1 MVEMLKGIAAS
12 DGVAVAKAYLL
23 VQPDLTF
30 SKTTVE
36 DTAAEA
42 SRLDDALAKSTEELQ
57 QIREKAAQS
66 LGEAEAQVFDAHL
79 MVLSDPEMVGQ
90 IKQNINDNSVNAES
104 ALKEVTDMYISM
116 FEAMEDNAYMQE
128 RAADIRDVAK
138 RILAHLLGVTLPNPS
153 MINEEVVVVA
163 HDLTPSDTAQLDRN
177 FVKAFVTDIGGRTSH
192 SAIMARSLEIP
203 AIVGTKEITAKV
215 KEGDMLAVNGIEGDV
230 IVDPT
235 AEQKAEFEKIGA
247 EYAAQKAE
255 WEKLKNAETVTA
267 DGKHF
272 ELAANIGTP
281 KDLVGVHN
289 NGGEAVGLYRTE
301 FLYMDSPDFPTEDD
315 QYEAYKAVLEGMEGK
330 PVVVRT
336 MDIGGDKELPYLQL
350 PHEMNPF
357 LGYRA
362 LRISLSEQGD
372 EMFCT
377 QMRALLR
384 ASVHGNL
391 RIMFPMVATLKEF
404 RAAKA
409 IFEDEKQKLLN
420 EGVEVSDTI
429 QVGIMIEI
437 PAAAVLADKF
447 AKEVDFFSVGT
458 NDLIQYTMAAD
469 RMNERVSY
477 LYQPYNPSILRL
489 IKNVIDAAH
498 AEGKWAG
505 MCGEMAGDQTAVP
518 LLVGM
523 GLDEFSM
530 SATSI
535 LKTRSLM
542 KRLDTT
548 KMAELAD
555 RALKECDTMEEVVE
569 LVNEYVK

>member
-1 MVEMLKGIAAS
+1 MVKMLKGIAAS

-23 VQPDLTF
+23 VQPDLSFT
-30 SKTTVE
+30 KVTIE
-36 DTAAEA
+36 DVSAEA
-42 SRLDDALAKSTEELQ
+42 ARLDDALSKSSDELQ
-57 QIREKAAQS
+57 LIRNKAAEN
-66 LGEAEAQVFDAHL
+66 LGEEEAQVFDAHL

-90 IKQNINDNSVNAES
+90 IKQSISDNKVNAEH
-104 ALKEVTDMYISM
+104 ALKEVTDMYIGM
-116 FEAMEDNAYMQE
+116 FESMEDNAYMQE

-138 RILAHLLGVTLPNPS
+138 RVLAHLLQVTLPNPA
-153 MINEEVVVVA
+153 MINEEVIVVA

-203 AIVGTKEITAKV
+203 AIVGTGEITAKV
-215 KEGDMLAVNGIEGDV
+215 KAGDILAVNGIEGDV
-230 IVDPT
+230 IVHPT
-235 AEQKAEFEKIGA
+235 EEQKANFIQAGEA
-247 EYAAQKAE
+247 YAAQKAE
-255 WEKLKNAETVTA
+255 WEKLKHAETVTA

-281 KDLVGVHN
+281 KDLTGVHN
-289 NGGEAVGLYRTE
+289 NGGEGVGLFRTE
-301 FLYMDSPDFPTEDD
+301 FLYMDSSDFPTEDA
-315 QYEAYKAVLEGMEGK
+315 QFEAYKEVLEGMAGK

-336 MDIGGDKELPYLQL
+336 MDIGGDKELPYLKL

-362 LRISLSEQGD
+362 LRISLSTLGEG
-372 EMFCT
+372 MFRT
-377 QMRALLR
+377 QLRALLR

-404 RAAKA
+404 RAAKK
-409 IFEDEKQKLLN
+409 IYDEEKAKLIA
-420 EGVEVSDTI
+420 EGVAVSETI

-437 PAAAVLADKF
+437 PAAAILADRF
-447 AKEVDFFSVGT
+447 AKEVDFFSIGT

-469 RMNERVSY
+469 RMNEQVSY

-489 IKNVIDAAH
+489 VKNVVDAAH

-518 LLVGM
+518 LLMGI

-542 KRLDTT
+542 KTLDTS
-548 KMAELAD
+548 KMKELAD
-555 RALKECDTMEEVVE
+555 RALTECDTMEEVLE
-569 LVNEYVK
+569 LMQEYVG

>member
-116 FEAMEDNAYMQE
+116 FEAMEDNTYMQE

-372 EMFCT
+372 EMFRT

>member
-1 MVEMLKGIAAS
+1 MLKGIAAS

-30 SKTTVE
+30 SKATVE
-36 DTAAEA
+36 DTAAEEA
-42 SRLDDALAKSTEELQ
+42 RLDAALAKSTEELQ

-90 IKQNINDNSVNAES
+90 IKQNIKDNSVNAES
-104 ALKEVTDMYISM
+104 ALKEVTDMYIGM

-215 KEGDMLAVNGIEGDV
+215 KEGDILAVNGIEGDV
-230 IVDPT
+230 IIDPT
-235 AEQKAEFEKIGA
+235 EEQKAEFEKAGA
-247 EYAAQKAE
+247 DYAAQKAE

-315 QYEAYKAVLEGMEGK
+315 QYEAYKAVLEGMVGK

-372 EMFCT
+372 EMFRT

-409 IFEDEKQKLLN
+409 IFEEEKQKLIS
-420 EGVEVSDTI
+420 EGKEVSDTI

-542 KRLDTT
+542 KRLDTG

-569 LVNEYVK
+569 LVHEYVK

>member
-1 MVEMLKGIAAS
+1 MSEMLKGIAAS
-12 DGVAVAKAYLL
+12 DGVAIAKAYLL
-23 VQPDLTF
+23 VQPDLSF
-30 SKTTVE
+30 KKVSVE
-36 DTAAEA
+36 DTAAEEK
-42 SRLDDALAKSTEELQ
+42 RLDDALAESATELQ
-57 QIREKAAQS
+57 AIREKAAKS
-66 LGEAEAQVFDAHL
+66 LGEEEAQVFDAHL
-79 MVLSDPEMVGQ
+79 MVLADPEMIGQ
-90 IKQNINDNSVNAES
+90 IKQNIQDNTVNAEA
-104 ALKEVTDMYISM
+104 ALKEVTDMYIGM
-116 FEAMEDNAYMQE
+116 FEAMDDNAYMQE

-138 RILAHLLGVTLPNPS
+138 RVLAHLLNVTLPNPS
-153 MINEEVVVVA
+153 MINEEVIVVA
-163 HDLTPSDTAQLDRN
+163 HDLTPSDTAQLDRTY
-177 FVKAFVTDIGGRTSH
+177 VKAFVTDIGGRTSH

-203 AIVGTKEITAKV
+203 AIVGTMEITGKV
-215 KEGDMLAVNGIEGDV
+215 KAGDILAVNGIDGDV
-230 IVDPT
+230 IIHPSD
-235 AEQKAEFEKIGA
+235 AEKADFEAKGKA
-247 EYAAQKAE
+247 YADLKAE
-255 WEKLKNAETVTA
+255 WEKLKNTKTETA

-281 KDLVGVHN
+281 KDLDGVHK

-301 FLYMDSPDFPTEDD
+301 FLYMDSPDFPTEED
-315 QYEAYKAVLEGMEGK
+315 QYVAYKAVLEGMEGK

-336 MDIGGDKELPYLQL
+336 MDIGGDKELPYLKL

-372 EMFCT
+372 EMFRT

-384 ASVHGNL
+384 ASIHGNL

-404 RAAKA
+404 RAAKK
-409 IFEDEKQKLLN
+409 IFEEEKQKLVS
-420 EGVEVSDTI
+420 EGIEVSDTI

-437 PAAAVLADKF
+437 PAAAVIADKF
-447 AKEVDFFSVGT
+447 AKEVDFFSIGT

-489 IKNVIDAAH
+489 IKNVIDSAH

-542 KRLDTT
+542 KRLDTG

-555 RALKECDTMEEVVE
+555 RALNECDTMEEVVE
-569 LVNEYVK
+569 LVEEFTK